1 MPTKLKRITFAV
13 TPDIE
18 NILDEAKKFFYNRS
32 QSEMLRILIL
42 EGLASLKKKEQNS
55 LKK

>member
-42 EGLASLKKKEQNS
+42 EGLASLKKKN
-55 LKK
+55 KIA

>member
-18 NILDEAKKFFYNRS
+18 NILDEAKKFFIIAHN
-32 QSEMLRILIL
+32 
-42 EGLASLKKKEQNS
+42 LKC
-55 LKK
+55 